1 MILDP
6 VQGLLERL
14 TPRALESMPAATLLD
29 RIDEKFLVPDALLL
43 PLLSAAEGVYEVLTV
58 RGAPSQ
64 LYETTYFD
72 TPTLAFFRAHHA
84 GRAVRHKVR
93 ERHYV
98 ATDAR
103 VLEVKTRGAGGRTI
117 KLRSPRPAAAVA
129 APVRETDLPPDVWA
143 AAEAEPLG
151 AVLCTR
157 FDRVTLLGE
166 GGLERVTIDRA
177 VRIAADGREVCLD
190 GVVLVEIKQASRVA
204 SPLRDALRVAGLRS
218 QSMSKYCLGVSL
230 LRPDVP
236 HNRFKPL
243 LASINRL
250 RGHAVP
256 IAG

>member
-1 MILDP
+1 MMLDP
-6 VQGLLERL
+6 VQGLLQRL
-14 TPRALESMPAATLLD
+14 TPRALEAMPAATLLD
-29 RIDEKFLVPDALLL
+29 RIDEKFLVPEAQLP
-43 PLLSAAEGVYEVLTV
+43 PLLAAAEGAYEVLTV

-64 LYETTYFD
+64 IYETTYFD

-98 ATDAR
+98 ANDAR
-103 VLEVKTRGAGGRTI
+103 VLEVKTRAAGGRTV
-117 KLRSPRPAAAVA
+117 KLRSPRPAAAVT
-129 APVRETDLPPDVWA
+129 APVSDADLPPDVRA
-143 AAEAEPLG
+143 AAEGESLG
-151 AVLCTR
+151 VVLSTI
-157 FDRVTLLGE
+157 FERVTLLRE

-177 VRIAADGREVCLD
+177 VRVAADGRELRLD

-204 SPLRDALRVAGLRS
+204 SPLRDALRAAGLRS

-243 LASINRL
+243 LSSINRL
-250 RGHAVP
+250 RGQPVP